1 MRCGGKRRWS
11 WGLFGVVSLL
21 LPACAGNINDRPAF
35 LTFTS
40 RVSVGTGGIPSDQP
54 SHSPSVSADGRY
66 IVFTSHA
73 TTFVS
78 NTNGKDQIY
87 RFDTTTL
94 ATICVSVTP
103 TGVPAGDNSANP
115 SISDNGQYVAF
126 ESIAADLTPGLTG
139 NSVNIFIRDMN
150 AGLTS
155 CVSITAGGTPE
166 DIFDTNHPTISG
178 DGRYIA
184 FESFAQDLV
193 TGGTAA
199 GVSNIFMRDSV
210 LNTTSLVS
218 LTSSGAQITSGSCL
232 FGTISGDGHWVLF
245 VSTSSQIVSG
255 TTAPA
260 NVFLRD
266 LVQGKTTCVSLN
278 YLGMPANATSGI
290 NTAVV
295 NPSIPP
301 EKGIAISTDGRWIA
315 FSSFASDLLG
325 PPQSFS
331 LPSGIY
337 VLDRL
342 QGATEL
348 VSINSLGAP
357 AVSDAFRPSIS
368 GDARYVSFE
377 SMADN
382 LVVGKSN
389 NATDVFIHDRFANTT
404 VRASVSTGLGQ
415 ATPFQASLEGSLS
428 RDGRFIAFSSFADNL
443 VEGDSNAVEDVF
455 LRGPLN

>member
-1 MRCGGKRRWS
+1 MMHGGRRRWS
-11 WGLFGVVSLL
+11 WGFLGVALL
-21 LPACAGNINDRPAF
+21 VPACSGNINDRPAF

-40 RVSVGTGGIPSDQP
+40 RVSVGTGGIQSDQP
-54 SHSPSVSADGRY
+54 SHSPAMSADGRFV
-66 IVFTSHA
+66 VFTSRA
-73 TTFVS
+73 TTFVAAP
-78 NTNGKDQIY
+78 NGKDQIY
-87 RFDTTTL
+87 RYDTMTGTTD
-94 ATICVSVTP
+94 CVSVTP
-103 TGVPAGDNSANP
+103 AGVPAGDDSANP

-126 ESIAADLTPGLTG
+126 ETIAADLIPGLSG
-139 NSVNIFIRDMN
+139 NSVNIFLLDMN
-150 AGLTS
+150 VGVTS
-155 CVSITAGGTPE
+155 CVSIAAGGTPE
-166 DIFDTNHPTISG
+166 NIFDTNNATISG

-193 TGGTAA
+193 PGGTAA
-199 GVSNIFMRDSV
+199 GVSNIYLRDSL

-218 LTSSGAQITSGSCL
+218 LTSSGAQITSGSCM

-245 VSTSSQIVSG
+245 VSTSSQIVSN

-266 LVQGKTTCVSLN
+266 LVLGKTTCVSLN
-278 YLGMPANATSGI
+278 SLGQPANATSGI

-301 EKGIAISTDGRWIA
+301 NKGIAISTDGRWVA

-325 PPQSFS
+325 PPQTFT

-337 VLDRL
+337 VVDRL

-357 AVSDAFRPSIS
+357 AVSDVFRPSIS
-368 GDARYVSFE
+368 GDGHYVSFE
-377 SMADN
+377 STADN

-389 NATDVFIHDRFANTT
+389 NATDVFVHDRLAHATIRT
-404 VRASVSTGLGQ
+404 SVSTG
-415 ATPFQASLEGSLS
+415 
-428 RDGRFIAFSSFADNL
+428 
-443 VEGDSNAVEDVF
+443 
-455 LRGPLN
+455 